1 MESLKW
7 KIVNPE
13 SRRDKLVWIIAKV
26 HINPKSETG
35 LLEIRDKIRE
45 LTKEEPI
52 PNKLHDSSDYVGRD
66 LELSLCRP
74 NK

>member
-1 MESLKW
+1 MKNSNL
-7 KIVNPE
+7 E
-13 SRRDKLVWIIAKV
+13 SRRDKLIWIIAKV
-26 HINPKSETG
+26 HKNPKSETE

-45 LTKEEPI
+45 LTKEELI
-52 PNKLHDSSDYVGRD
+52 PNKLHDSSDYVGRC